1 MEKRN
6 STYDLETIKLSFCTV
21 AKLRVTA
28 TALRDARLIGFSRED
43 IMKAIQGIKR
53 SDFLKSMTTYADHRI
68 WQDVY
73 NTSYNGYFLYVKF
86 QIDEEGHFEVSFKEK

>member
-1 MEKRN
+1 MEKRVV
-6 STYDLETIKLSFCTV
+6 TYDLETIKLSFSTV
-21 AKLRVTA
+21 TKLRITG

-43 IMKAIQGIKR
+43 IVKTIQEIKR

-73 NTSYNGYFLYVKF
+73 NTTYNGYVLYVKF
-86 QIDEEGHFEVSFKEK
+86 QIDEEGHFVVSFKEK

>member
-6 STYDLETIKLSFCTV
+6 ATYDLQTIKLSFATV
-21 AKLRVTA
+21 AKLRVTG
-28 TALRDARLIGFSRED
+28 TALRDARSIGFSRED
-43 IMKAIQGIKR
+43 IVNAIQGIKK

-73 NTSYNGYFLYVKF
+73 NTSYNGYLLYLKF
-86 QIDEEGHFEVSFKEK
+86 QIDEEGHFVVSFKEK